1 MEKLLTLAEAAAL
14 INVHPETLRRWDND
28 KTLVA
33 VRVNDRGDRRYRE
46 SDILDFMST
55 HKATIS
61 HAKTVDIDGYEVKW
75 WGEEG
80 FKTVQGNFHLIGKL
94 YAVKNSEFIGFPFFV
109 DFLEK
114 MRSGTNEDELDKL
127 AMEKVANYIKSKK
140 VFDGDTA
147 TFEYL
152 NHSFYEVQNPEWWEG
167 KYSKT
172 LVPGLKVEAHAAH
185 PVTVENKAWRVILYF
200 KSKQGDSWL
209 PTTFGQNPG
218 AVEYFVWIDAKELAD
233 FDLPN
238 TQKGAEVLAVKFG
251 VDRFKETKNA
261 NGNRDITRITE
272 KNSARFDEKWVK
284 DCWLPDELMK

>member
-1 MEKLLTLAEAAAL
+1 MEKLLTLAEAATL

-55 HKATIS
+55 HKTTIS

-75 WGEEG
+75 WSEEG
-80 FKTVQGNFHLIGKL
+80 FKTLSGNFHLIGKP
-94 YAVKNSEFIGFPFFV
+94 YAIKDKEFIGFPFFV

-114 MRSGTNEDELDKL
+114 MRSGISEDELDKL
-127 AMEKVANYIKSKK
+127 AMKKVTDYIKLKK

-152 NHSFYEVQNPEWWEG
+152 NNSFSEVQNPEWWEG
-167 KYSKT
+167 KYGKN
-172 LVPGLKVEAHAAH
+172 LVPGLRVEARTTC
-185 PVTVENKAWRVILYF
+185 PVTVENIAWRVILYF

-209 PTTFGQNPG
+209 PTTYGG
-218 AVEYFVWIDAKELAD
+218 SRDSVEYFVWIDSKELLD
-233 FDLPN
+233 LGLPN
-238 TQKGAEVLAVKFG
+238 SQKGAEVLAVQFG
-251 VDRFKETKNA
+251 VDRFEETKDA
-261 NGNRDITRITE
+261 NGDRSITRITE
-272 KNSARFDEKWVK
+272 GNSARFDGKWIK
-284 DCWLPDELMK
+284 DSLLPDELMK